1 MGNSAGK
8 LDQADLEI
16 YQLLTYFNKVKR
28 TQTII
33 EQNSEHS
40 KTELRTK

>member
-28 TQTII
+28 TQTI
-33 EQNSEHS
+33 EQTSEHN
-40 KTELRTK
+40 KT

>member
-16 YQLLTYFNKVKR
+16 YQLLTYFNKVKKNSDHR
-28 TQTII
+28 TD
-33 EQNSEHS
+33 
-40 KTELRTK
+40 LRT